1 MSPVNKKSRFY
12 EVAKLCFANYDFYS
26 PHVRYAYVAKQV
38 RTVWAIVSIG
48 SCAVGICGTE
58 LSSFVRISP
67 NKNLLPGCEQFRDV
81 ATGHGFGV
89 RSKNPPFCTES
100 PK

>member
-1 MSPVNKKSRFY
+1 MCGMPMSY
-12 EVAKLCFANYDFYS
+12 T
-26 PHVRYAYVAKQV
+26 QV
-38 RTVWAIVSIG
+38 RPVLATVSIG
-48 SCAVGICGTE
+48 SCAVGICGTG
-58 LSSFVRISP
+58 LSIFVRISP
-67 NKNLLPGCEQFRDV
+67 NKNLLPGCEQFRAV

>member
-1 MSPVNKKSRFY
+1 MCGMPVSPSRCERFG
-12 EVAKLCFANYDFYS
+12 
-26 PHVRYAYVAKQV
+26 R
-38 RTVWAIVSIG
+38 IVLRG
-48 SCAVGICGTE
+48 YCAVGICGTE
-58 LSSFVRISP
+58 LSIFVRISP
-67 NKNLLPGCEQFRDV
+67 NKNLVPGCEQFRAV